1 MKISKIATI
10 IALTCAVTPA
20 FAAKKKQ
27 KEAQPEGYKFEVV
40 KANPITSVK
49 NQASSGTCWAFSAI
63 SFFESEILRKGG
75 PEVDLSE
82 MFVVSHAYQDRAD
95 KFVRLH
101 GIMSFHAGSSFGNVL
116 QILKKYGA
124 VPENEMTGLNYG
136 TELHRHG
143 DMDAVLRG
151 YVDAVVKNPNRQ
163 LSTAWRNGLMGILDA
178 YLGER
183 PENFVVA
190 GVEYTPKSYM
200 ESMGLDLN
208 EYVDLCSWTH
218 EPYYEE
224 TIITVPDNWV
234 WEKAYNLPLDEMIA
248 IIDNAIMNGYTVAW
262 ASDVSEKG
270 FNRRGLGLV
279 PDYDQLIA
287 KQHEVG
293 SDQARWVGSAPSS
306 RPEEI
311 AFVAPCPELDI
322 TVEMRQAGYDNYT
335 TTDDHGMQIFGI
347 AKDQTGKKYYMVK
360 NSWGITGDYDG
371 IWYVSE
377 AFVRYKTMDIMVNR
391 NAIPA
396 EISAKINW

>member
-1 MKISKIATI
+1 
-10 IALTCAVTPA
+10 
-20 FAAKKKQ
+20 
-27 KEAQPEGYKFEVV
+27 
-40 KANPITSVK
+40 
-49 NQASSGTCWAFSAI
+49 
-63 SFFESEILRKGG
+63 
-75 PEVDLSE
+75 

-143 DMDAVLRG
+143 EMDAVLRG

-347 AKDQTGKKYYMVK
+347 AKDQNGKKYYMVK

>member
-1 MKISKIATI
+1 MKINKVATI
-10 IALTCAVTPA
+10 IALMCAITPA

-27 KEAQPEGYKFEVV
+27 KEAKPEGYVFETV

-124 VPENEMTGLNYG
+124 VPDSEMTGLNYG

-143 DMDAVLRG
+143 EMDAVLRG

-183 PENFVVA
+183 PENFVVE

-200 ESMGLDLN
+200 ESFGLDLN

-234 WEKAYNLPLDEMIA
+234 WEKAYNLPLDELIA

-270 FNRRGLGLV
+270 FNRKGLGLV

-287 KQHEVG
+287 KQQEVG
-293 SDQARWVGSAPSS
+293 SDQARWVGAAPSS

-322 TVEMRQAGYDNYT
+322 TVEMRQQGYDNYT

-347 AKDQTGKKYYMVK
+347 AKDQNGKKYYMVK